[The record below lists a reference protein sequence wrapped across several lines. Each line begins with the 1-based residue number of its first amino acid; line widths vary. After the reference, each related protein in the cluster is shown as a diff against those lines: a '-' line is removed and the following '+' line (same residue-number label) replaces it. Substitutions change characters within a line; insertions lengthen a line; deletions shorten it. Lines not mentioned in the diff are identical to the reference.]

1 MTWTYWIS
9 IGPMVLTPEW
19 ILLSREFHTTKT
31 KNIEDITRFLV
42 EIKLKQLVRRLGYFL
57 YLVSSE
63 CNERTLGHSAPIA
76 GSHGIVVS
84 FSNQCCSVYCLIS
97 STAVWLILLS
107 LHRRQNSNRADPDCR
122 KHVWRQPWRSQIQSD
137 PAHIGASVPFLPLSH
152 LLSGLSAPSQFPP
165 CLVKSLV
172 KKKVV
177 NLKVFIGAITSQ
189 QLKKRDMLS
198 HTWVSPRREEMEAKA
213 AREKERV
220 LTTSP
225 AI

>member
-1 MTWTYWIS
+1 MLFFNYLTIITDNKDNSTFLMTWTYWIS

-97 STAVWLILLS
+97 STAVWLIFIS
-107 LHRRQNSNRADPDCR
+107 LHRRQNSNRADPDSR
-122 KHVWRQPWRSQIQSD
+122 NMKGMSGGSLVGVRSSLIQQTG
-137 PAHIGASVPFLPLSH
+137 PSVPFLTTLIFVNFC
-152 LLSGLSAPSQFPP
+152 QECPP
-165 CLVKSLV
+165 
-172 KKKVV
+172 
-177 NLKVFIGAITSQ
+177 
-189 QLKKRDMLS
+189 
-198 HTWVSPRREEMEAKA
+198 
-213 AREKERV
+213 
-220 LTTSP
+220 
-225 AI
+225 